1 MAASRKTP
9 RCGEMK
15 NISRGRCECSEW
27 ERINRC
33 LQRLEL
39 HEIREERITLQVT
52 SSMTETKALTVVFR
66 SLAALI
72 SVCFFSGKI

>member
-1 MAASRKTP
+1 MAASRKPP
-9 RCGEMK
+9 RCCEME
-15 NISRGRCECSEW
+15 NILRGMCERLEL

-39 HEIREERITLQVT
+39 HEIKKERTTLQVT

-72 SVCFFSGKI
+72 SFLFLYRI